1 MSSISEL
8 LNKNKEISQILKSAG
23 DLGNELNIPTF
34 AVGGCVRDFLL
45 GRQTTDIDIMVEG
58 NGLDFAKQLSNRLD
72 IGTTVE
78 YEKFGTAMIPHPNIE
93 IEIATARKETYSST
107 SRKPEIISTTID
119 EDLSRRDF
127 TINAMAA
134 SLLPH
139 NFGELLDPFGGI
151 TDLHKGLIITPLD
164 PDETFSDDPLR
175 MLRAVRFAS
184 QLNFNIAPLVLD
196 SIHNQKHRID
206 IISWERITEEIIKI
220 LKSDKPSIAFYLLKE
235 VGLLSYVF
243 PELDVMSGVEVRNG
257 KGHKDVFAHTL
268 QVVDNTAKLTNKL
281 EVRFSALVHDI
292 AKPRTKRFEAG
303 KGWTFHGHDEIGARM
318 MKKIAKRMKLSNE
331 LRDYLMKLIRLHLRP
346 IVLAKSDI
354 TDSAVRRVMF
364 KAGDDIDDLMILCR
378 ADITT
383 KNPHK
388 VKKYMANF
396 ERVEILMQ
404 DVKMRDEMRSFQSP
418 VRGDVI
424 MKDLKLKPGPSI
436 GKIKDAIENA
446 ILDGKIPNEYDAAYQ
461 YMMEIKDSLINN

>member
-8 LNKNKEISQILKSAG
+8 LNKNPDISHILHTAG
-23 DLGNELNIPTF
+23 NLGDELNIPTF
-34 AVGGCVRDFLL
+34 VVGGCVRDFLL
-45 GRQTTDIDIMVEG
+45 GRSTTDIDIMVEG
-58 NGLDFAKQLSNRLD
+58 NGLDFAKQLSKLLD

-78 YEKFGTAMIPHPNIE
+78 YEKFGTAMIPHSNIE

-134 SLLPH
+134 SLLPN

-184 QLNFNIAPLVLD
+184 QLEFNIASLVLD
-196 SIHNQKHRID
+196 SIHNQKHRIE
-206 IISWERITEEIIKI
+206 IISWERITEEISKI
-220 LKSDKPSIAFYLLKE
+220 LKSNKPSIAFYLLKE

-243 PELDVMSGVEVRNG
+243 PELDVMSGVEVING
-257 KGHKDVFAHTL
+257 KGHKDVFSHTL
-268 QVVDNTAKLTNKL
+268 LVVDNTAKLTDKF

-292 AKPRTKRFEAG
+292 AKPSTKRFEKD

-331 LRDYLMKLIRLHLRP
+331 LREYLMKLIRLHLRP
-346 IVLAKSDI
+346 IVLAKSGI

-383 KNPHK
+383 KNPNK

-396 ERVEILMQ
+396 ERVELLMQ

-424 MKDLKLKPGPSI
+424 MKDLQLKPGPSV
-436 GKIKDAIENA
+436 GKIKSAIEDA
-446 ILDGKIPNEYDAAYQ
+446 ILDGRIKNDYEEAYQ
-461 YMMEIKDSLINN
+461 FMLDIKDSLINN